1 MTINK
6 NKRIQVIN
14 RSGGAL
20 GYHIPT
26 LGVYRRWT
34 KPGDH
39 LNISIHEL
47 LELKTVPGG
56 LTILR
61 NHLLIEDEQALKI
74 LFLDETMEPEY
85 KYGLKE
91 VDFLLYEGTLEH
103 LLDALDFA
111 PTGVLDLIKNKSV
124 NKIPNTTAKVD
135 AINKKFS
142 IDLNKMH
149 ELHLNKDTAVEAPEP
164 TRRRR
169 TAPIVE
175 TKESK
180 QESSLPKYKV
190 VKEDK

>member
-1 MTINK
+1 MTVDK
-6 NKRIQVIN
+6 NKRVQVIN

-20 GYHIPT
+20 GYHVPT
-26 LGVYRRWT
+26 LGVYRRWA

-61 NHLLIEDEQALKI
+61 NHLLIEDEQVLKI

-85 KYGLKE
+85 KDGLKE
-91 VDFLLYEGTLEH
+91 VDFLLYEGKVEH

-111 PTGVLDLIKNKSV
+111 PTGVLDLIKDKSV
-124 NKIPNTTAKVD
+124 SKIPNTTAKVD
-135 AINKKFS
+135 AINKKFN

-149 ELHLNKDTAVEAPEP
+149 ELHLNKDMAVEEPEP

-175 TKESK
+175 TEELKKET
-180 QESSLPKYKV
+180 SLPKYNILK
-190 VKEDK
+190 KED

>member
-1 MTINK
+1 MTVDK
-6 NKRIQVIN
+6 NKRVQVIN
-14 RSGGAL
+14 RSSGAL

-26 LGVYRRWT
+26 LGVYRRWA
-34 KPGDH
+34 KPGDY
-39 LNISIHEL
+39 LNISVHEL

-61 NHLLIEDEQALKI
+61 NHLLIEDEQVLKI
-74 LFLDETMEPEY
+74 LFLDETVEPEY

-111 PTGVLDLIKNKSV
+111 PTGVLDLKKDKSV
-124 NKIPNTTAKVD
+124 SKLPNTTAKVD
-135 AINKKFS
+135 AINKKFN

-149 ELHLNKDTAVEAPEP
+149 ELHLNKDTPVEEPEP
-164 TRRRR
+164 IRRRR
-169 TAPIVE
+169 TAPIIE
-175 TKESK
+175 TKELK

>member
-1 MTINK
+1 MTIDK

-14 RSGGAL
+14 RGGGAL

-26 LGVYRRWT
+26 LGVYRRWA

-56 LTILR
+56 LTILK

-74 LFLDETMEPEY
+74 LFLDETIEPEY

-91 VDFLLYEGTLEH
+91 VDFLLYEGKLEH

-111 PTGVLDLIKNKSV
+111 PTGVLDLIRDKSV

-142 IDLNKMH
+142 IDVNKMH
-149 ELHLNKDTAVEAPEP
+149 ELHLNKDTAVEEPEP

-169 TAPIVE
+169 TAPIIDTEELKKE
-175 TKESK
+175 T
-180 QESSLPKYKV
+180 SLPKYNV
-190 VKEDK
+190 VKKED